1 MKVAFAADHGG
12 YKLKDALVS
21 HLREKGIETV
31 DFGTNSP
38 DSCDYPDYAD
48 PLCRAVA
55 SGECDLGVLVCST
68 GLGMSMAANKHRGI
82 RAACCSETVSVALT
96 RSHNNANVLC
106 LGAFIVGEHTAC
118 EMVDLFISTPFSE
131 GERHVRRVNKVN
143 ALDEK

>member
-12 YKLKDALVS
+12 YKLKDALAA
-21 HLREKGIETV
+21 HLREKGIDVV
-31 DFGTNSP
+31 DFGTNTS

-55 SGECDLGVLVCST
+55 SGECEFGVLVCST

-82 RAACCSETVSVALT
+82 RAACCSETVSVGLT

-106 LGAFIVGEHTAC
+106 LGAFIVGKHTAC

-143 ALDEK
+143 ALDDK